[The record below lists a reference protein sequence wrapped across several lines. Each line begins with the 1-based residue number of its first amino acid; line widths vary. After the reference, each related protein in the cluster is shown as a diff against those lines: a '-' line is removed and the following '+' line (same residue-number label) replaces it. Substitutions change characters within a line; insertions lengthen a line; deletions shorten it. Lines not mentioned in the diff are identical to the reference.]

1 MLINVLRK
9 VLEMISSQVFC
20 FLLGSKLDQ
29 IDSVDIS
36 QKASKAP
43 LVAVRCYPVCYTEPG
58 ESPGGSTLCTRCLL
72 EARKTYE
79 SLVCRESKCGEV
91 NCSRSEK
98 AEKNLSVVGAF

>member
-43 LVAVRCYPVCYTEPG
+43 LVAVRCYQVCYTEPA
-58 ESPGGSTLCTRCLL
+58 GGKEDL
-72 EARKTYE
+72 
-79 SLVCRESKCGEV
+79 
-91 NCSRSEK
+91 
-98 AEKNLSVVGAF
+98 